1 VETEMKV
8 SVYLAVPRCLASIGL
23 NVGRQIICWR
33 GATEK
38 YSAPNARLSTFVMAA
53 LVCRQ
58 ASARNAKNVGLISGV
73 IVGILREAM
82 FFMSP
87 ESANN
92 AKIAGSKNFSQVV
105 VT

>member
-1 VETEMKV
+1 
-8 SVYLAVPRCLASIGL
+8 
-23 NVGRQIICWR
+23 
-33 GATEK
+33 
-38 YSAPNARLSTFVMAA
+38 MAA

-58 ASARNAKNVGLISGV
+58 ADARNAKNVGLISGV
-73 IVGILREAM
+73 IVAILREAM

-92 AKIAGSKNFSQVV
+92 ARIAVSKNFSQVV